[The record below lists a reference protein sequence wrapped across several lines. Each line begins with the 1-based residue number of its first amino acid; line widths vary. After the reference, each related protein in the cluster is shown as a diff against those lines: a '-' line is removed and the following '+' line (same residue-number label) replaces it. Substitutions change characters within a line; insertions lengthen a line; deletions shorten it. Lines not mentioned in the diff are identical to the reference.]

1 MGIYDTLTP
10 STILFIFALLTA
22 PVLRIIHKHKK
33 KIYRPF
39 SILWILVIFF
49 IVTVAIAHIWVS
61 YFASAEENP
70 FRQIF
75 LISESRPVLSSSLLI
90 DSVSVYMAAVYLV
103 VGLISVLYSVL
114 YLQDENRF
122 SGRYIALMLMILGS
136 VIAATFS
143 GDLLTLFI
151 FWEASAAGSC
161 LLIVYRRTLKSIE
174 ACLKYLVMII
184 MASGFIIYG
193 LSIIYGLTGS
203 LNFWAVREALMKLPD
218 KRLLITAF
226 AFVACGYAIET
237 AIVPFHMWLPD
248 AYTAAPSSTSAFLSA
263 IVDQASYYVFM
274 RILIYILT
282 PPQILNWPLALAIFS
297 ALTMT
302 IGNLFAL
309 AQTNVKR
316 MISYVCVADIGYNL
330 VAITS
335 VKPLGLM
342 GNLFFFFVG
351 GMTTALAF
359 MAVGILNNLGLKR
372 LDDFSGIGR
381 RFPMTSLSLIIAVC
395 SFSGIPPLAGFM
407 SKYMVFTAA
416 IEGGMVWL
424 AVIGVLNSALQ
435 TGYLL
440 RLVHYMYA
448 RPMKLKLNK
457 TKREPRALL
466 IPIYA
471 FVTLIVLLGIYPSII
486 LSAIYPAAKQLGL
499 LLP

>member
-1 MGIYDTLTP
+1 LMGIYDALMP
-10 STILFIFALLTA
+10 SVILFVFALLTV
-22 PVLRIIHKHKK
+22 PVLRIVRRYK
-33 KIYRPF
+33 KIYRSF
-39 SILWILVIFF
+39 TALWILTVFF
-49 IVTVAIAHIWVS
+49 IVAVAITRISIS
-61 YFASAEENP
+61 YYASAEENP
-70 FRQIF
+70 FHQIF
-75 LISESRPVLSSSLLI
+75 LISESESVLSSSLLI
-90 DSVSVYMAAVYLV
+90 DSVSTYMAVVYLT
-103 VGLISVLYSVL
+103 VGLISVLYSVISL
-114 YLQDENRF
+114 RGENRF
-122 SGRYIALMLMILGS
+122 SERYIALMLMVLGS

-161 LLIVYRRTLKSIE
+161 LLIVYRKTPESIE

-184 MASGFIIYG
+184 LASGFIVYG

-203 LNFWAVREALMKLPD
+203 LNFWAVREALIKLPD
-218 KRLLITAF
+218 KRLLIIAF

-274 RILIYILT
+274 RVLIYILT
-282 PPQILNWPLALAIFS
+282 PPLILNWPLALAIFS

-335 VKPLGLM
+335 VKPLGVM

-359 MAVGILNNLGLKR
+359 MAVGILNTLGLKQ

-381 RFPMTSLSLIIAVC
+381 RFPMTSLSLVIAVC
-395 SFSGIPPLAGFM
+395 SFSGIPPFAGFI

-416 IEGGMVWL
+416 IEGGMAWL
-424 AVIGVLNSALQ
+424 AVIGVLNSLLQ

-448 RPMKLKLNK
+448 RPLRRRINE
-457 TKREPRALL
+457 TRREPKALL

-471 FVTLIVLLGIYPSII
+471 LGFLIILLGVYPSII
-486 LSAIYPAAKQLGL
+486 LSMIYPAAQQLSL

>member
-1 MGIYDTLTP
+1 MIGIYDALMP
-10 STILFIFALLTA
+10 SAVLFVFALLTV
-22 PVLRIIHKHKK
+22 PVLRIVHQHR

-39 SILWILVIFF
+39 RILWILTVF
-49 IVTVAIAHIWVS
+49 ILVAVVLTRILIN
-61 YFASAEENP
+61 YYASAEENP
-70 FRQIF
+70 FCQIF
-75 LISESRPVLSSSLLI
+75 LVSEGEPILSSSLLL
-90 DSVSVYMAAVYLV
+90 DSVSAYMAVVYLT
-103 VGLISVLYSVL
+103 VGLISVLYGVL
-114 YLQDENRF
+114 ALGDESRF
-122 SGRYIALMLMILGS
+122 SERYFALMLMVLGS

-161 LLIVYRRTLKSIE
+161 LLIVYRKTPESIE

-184 MASGFIIYG
+184 VASGFIVYG
-193 LSIIYGLTGS
+193 LSVIYGLTGS
-203 LNFWAVREALMKLPD
+203 LNFWAVREALMQLPD
-218 KRLLITAF
+218 KRLLIMAF

-274 RILIYILT
+274 RVLLYILT
-282 PPQILNWPLALAIFS
+282 PPLILNWPLALAVFS

-309 AQTNVKR
+309 AQTDVKR

-335 VKPLGLM
+335 VTPLGVM

-381 RFPMTSLSLIIAVC
+381 RFPMTSLSLVIAVC

-416 IEGGMVWL
+416 IEGGMAWL
-424 AVIGVLNSALQ
+424 AVIGVLNSLLQ

-448 RPMKLKLNK
+448 RPLKRRLSE
-457 TKREPRALL
+457 TKEKPRALL
-466 IPIYA
+466 IPVYA
-471 FVTLIVLLGIYPSII
+471 LVFLIVIIGVYPSIV
-486 LSAIYPAAKQLGL
+486 LSMIYPAAQQLSL